1 MIIYCAGPVRGNSTY
16 EENYSEITRIVES
29 LGHTALSEKSTKF
42 SSSIPLNDKQVYTR
56 DIKWIDGSK
65 LMIAEI
71 SGPSLGVG
79 FEIAYA
85 LFQRKLPVL
94 AICNSEVQNIS
105 SMLTGCDSTLL
116 TIQKYRD
123 EDDMKKIVRNYIS
136 KFSEK

>member
-1 MIIYCAGPVRGNSTY
+1 MSIRSATRGHRRS
-16 EENYSEITRIVES
+16 
-29 LGHTALSEKSTKF
+29 
-42 SSSIPLNDKQVYTR
+42 
-56 DIKWIDGSK
+56 
-65 LMIAEI
+65 
-71 SGPSLGVG
+71 